1 MSEQLLLAKR
11 LFLIGADYAD
21 NDDPISA
28 GVAVSLFQDS
38 VEIFIW
44 HLLKHLDAKL
54 PGEKTS
60 FTAYFDLVAS
70 AENNAARTTLPLKA
84 KIIELNNAR
93 VGFKHY
99 GNLPDVSAAKKFK
112 AYTEEFLAL
121 SCSEFFFIDFY
132 SLSLADLVPYANIRL
147 RLTSAEQKYKDNDYK
162 GAIEDTAVAK
172 TMLLELLANYF
183 PKPDRNLERGDDILG
198 QLTGLKNVRLFS
210 KLSDYLS
217 KTNELNVIAMLGI
230 KISNYLIIQRL
241 FPAVLHMASGDW
253 KFQYHARTEPNNE
266 NTRKAINMITN
277 AAIRA
282 KEIIGS

>member
-21 NDDPISA
+21 TDDPISA

-38 VEIFIW
+38 AEIFIW

-60 FTAYFDLVAS
+60 FTSYFDIVAS
-70 AENNAARTTLPLKA
+70 AEENTTGTALPLKA

-99 GNLPDVSAAKKFK
+99 GNLPDTSAAKKFK
-112 AYTEEFLAL
+112 TYTEEFLVL
-121 SCSEFFFIDFY
+121 SCLEFFSVDFY
-132 SLSLADLVPYANIRL
+132 SLSLADLVPYPNIRA
-147 RLTSAEQKYKDNDYK
+147 RLASAEQKYIDGNYKDS
-162 GAIEDTAVAK
+162 IEDTAVAK
-172 TMLLELLANYF
+172 AMLLELLANYF
-183 PKPDRNLERGDDILG
+183 PKPDRNLVHGDDILR
-198 QLTGLKNVRLFS
+198 QLPGLRGVRLFS
-210 KLSDYLS
+210 YLSDYLS

-230 KISNYLIIQRL
+230 KISDYFIIQRL
-241 FPAVLHMASGDW
+241 FPAALHMASGDW
-253 KFQYHARTEPNNE
+253 HFQYHSRAEPNNE

>member
-38 VEIFIW
+38 AEIFIW
-44 HLLKHLDAKL
+44 YLLKHLDAKL
-54 PGEKTS
+54 PGDKTP

-70 AENNAARTTLPLKA
+70 AEKNAAHTPLPLKA

-112 AYTEEFLAL
+112 AYTEEFLVL
-121 SCSEFFFIDFY
+121 SCSVFFAIDFY
-132 SLSLADLVPYANIRL
+132 SLSLADLVPYPNIRS
-147 RLTSAEQKYKDNDYK
+147 RLTSAEQKYRDNDYK
-162 GAIEDTAVAK
+162 GSIEDTAVAK
-172 TMLLELLANYF
+172 AMLLELLANYF
-183 PKPDRNLERGDDILG
+183 PKPDRNLVHGDDILRK
-198 QLTGLKNVRLFS
+198 LPGLHGVRLFS
-210 KLSDYLS
+210 YLSDYLS
-217 KTNELNVIAMLGI
+217 KTNELNVISMLGI
-230 KISNYLIIQRL
+230 KISDYFVIQRL
-241 FPAVLHMASGDW
+241 FPAALHMASGDW
-253 KFQYHARTEPNNE
+253 HFQYHARTEPNIE
-266 NTRKAINMITN
+266 NTRKAINMITS

-282 KEIIGS
+282 KDLIGG